1 MYPPRAATAAP
12 VSVWRSAASWSKPW
26 VAASR
31 WSAKKASAPP
41 SVLTY
46 CLCQASHRRWK
57 STAPLQP
64 HSRRLRVLCA
74 EDVAVDQLI
83 VRTQLM
89 HMGHDV
95 DMVETSI
102 AAVQALASDDY
113 DVVLMDGRMPEMDS
127 ADATRAIRAGGLP
140 YARVRNPH
148 IRIIALTAN
157 ASDEDRQQYLGA
169 GMDDFVTKP
178 VSERQLHRVLET
190 VIRLLDA
197 EPAPQVETEHTTK
210 NQTTTVPL
218 ARPVAD
224 DLMERVMNVF
234 VSGVPERITLLDAA
248 WQSRDLATLAHL
260 FHGIGR
266 SANTIGMD
274 EMHDFAT
281 QLELAATRA
290 DTLLL
295 EREYPRLR
303 AALISIQECFT
314 N

>member
-1 MYPPRAATAAP
+1 
-12 VSVWRSAASWSKPW
+12 
-26 VAASR
+26 
-31 WSAKKASAPP
+31 
-41 SVLTY
+41 
-46 CLCQASHRRWK
+46 
-57 STAPLQP
+57 
-64 HSRRLRVLCA
+64 
-74 EDVAVDQLI
+74 
-83 VRTQLM
+83 
-89 HMGHDV
+89 
-95 DMVETSI
+95 MV
-102 AAVQALASDDY
+102 
-113 DVVLMDGRMPEMDS
+113 GRMPEMDG

-140 YARVRNPH
+140 DARVRNPH

-157 ASDEDRQQYLGA
+157 ASEEDRQQYLGA

-190 VIRLLDA
+190 VIRMLDA
-197 EPAPQVETEHTTK
+197 ESSPSPDSEETVA

-218 ARPVAD
+218 ARPVGE

-266 SANTIGMD
+266 SADTVGMD
-274 EMHDFAT
+274 EMHDFAA
-281 QLELAATRA
+281 QLEVAATRA

-295 EREYPRLR
+295 AREYPRLR